1 MIYFRVFV
9 LYVFTLS
16 VSCNIYLAIYLSDM
30 KKALGLYKEIIYD
43 ATHIDLDLLREAV
56 IDKIISDKENVKY
69 K

>member
-1 MIYFRVFV
+1 
-9 LYVFTLS
+9 
-16 VSCNIYLAIYLSDM
+16 M

-56 IDKIISDKENVKY
+56 IAKIISDKENVKY

>member
-16 VSCNIYLAIYLSDM
+16 VSCNIYLAIYLNDM

-56 IDKIISDKENVKY
+56 IDKIISDKENVKF

>member
-16 VSCNIYLAIYLSDM
+16 VSCNIYLAIYLKDM

-43 ATHIDLDLLREAV
+43 ATHIDLDLLKEAV

>member
-1 MIYFRVFV
+1 
-9 LYVFTLS
+9 
-16 VSCNIYLAIYLSDM
+16 M

-69 K
+69 KEMPNRWNRLCFYLFGIRPLLLQKQI